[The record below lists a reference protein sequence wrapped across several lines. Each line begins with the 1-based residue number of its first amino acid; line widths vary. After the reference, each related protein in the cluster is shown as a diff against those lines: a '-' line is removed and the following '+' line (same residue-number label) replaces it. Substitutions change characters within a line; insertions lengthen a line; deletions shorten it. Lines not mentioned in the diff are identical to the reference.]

1 MFTCRACTR
10 RLLTA
15 VVDHALASE
24 PTTSNALRR
33 STISTTSTQQQ
44 TRSFAAATSVV
55 ERTKQDGEDE
65 EKPVMNK
72 KDTKVLEW
80 SVNKQLEY
88 LSDPFHIANQVQA
101 ILDKDRFE
109 EAKMMV
115 LKASKGKNIAVS
127 WNHLIDYEMR
137 RQKLHSGIKLF
148 NDMKKRAQMPTAQT
162 YTIIFRGCAL
172 SDHKKLA
179 VAEAVK
185 LYNNM
190 LKSDRIK
197 PNTQHYNSLLQVCAR
212 AGDIDT
218 MFTIVQSSN
227 DGVRTPDAFTYTT
240 ILNALRA
247 KLEVGPRKHPQH
259 QNRST
264 AAGQS
269 EEERELSQATK
280 QTVQRAK
287 AIWEEVIAKW
297 RSASLVID
305 EQLVCAMARIL
316 LLGSSADNKAVLE
329 LIEQTMGIPRDEE
342 GLVKMVREA
351 HLAPPEVD
359 VRQRP
364 SNRMA
369 LQQRRPA
376 AGSHAAKPGVPTNAK
391 PGNNTLSAVL
401 AALQQTTKTSLV
413 PRYWDVFVRRFGVSP
428 DANNWHQL
436 LRSLRSG
443 HNSSKMA
450 EYLWIMPRAFMT
462 APTFRIAMNACL
474 RDNLNQHAFH
484 HGSQVFE
491 VMITS
496 LRTPDAHVMRIY
508 LQLAHAVKRPF
519 EDMAKKDPAAA
530 KLAFGKQLVT
540 ALENLWEPYRIAT
553 KQFAFGGLT
562 PRTPPQSPPLAPPR
576 AAAAAAAAA
585 DPASSTVP
593 AVATTTSEVG
603 REMWK
608 LHATARGEI
617 AALARKMIAAYDRL
631 IFGDL
636 ATADTIAKLKP
647 RRNQINAFVVKY
659 FEDREKYEPA
669 WSFRRMQEKK
679 KEEME
684 NDEDEDDH
692 EFLEGAPR
700 RPQQQVDSWTRMSRA
715 ANVK

>member
-15 VVDHALASE
+15 VVDHALSAE
-24 PTTSNALRR
+24 PTHSAMRR
-33 STISTTSTQQQ
+33 SIISTTTAPQ
-44 TRSFAAATSVV
+44 TRSYAVAASPSAV
-55 ERTKQDGEDE
+55 ERAIRGEDE
-65 EKPVMNK
+65 PVVEESSTPLNNK
-72 KDTKVLEW
+72 EAKALEW

-101 ILDKDRFE
+101 ILNKNRFD

-137 RQKLHSGIKLF
+137 HQKLHSAIKLF
-148 NDMKKRAQMPTAQT
+148 NEMKKRAQMPTAQT
-162 YTIIFRGCAL
+162 YTIIFRGCAQ

-197 PNTQHYNSLLQVCAR
+197 PNTQHYNALLQVCAR

-227 DGVRTPDAFTYTT
+227 NGLRTPDAFTYTT

-247 KLEVGPRKHPQH
+247 KLEVDPRKQQRP
-259 QNRST
+259 N
-264 AAGQS
+264 GDK
-269 EEERELSQATK
+269 ERGLQKATE
-280 QTVQRAK
+280 QTIQRAK

-316 LLGSSADNKAVLE
+316 LLGPSDDKKAVLA
-329 LIEQTMGIPRDEE
+329 LVEQTMGIPRDENE
-342 GLVKMVREA
+342 LIKMAREA
-351 HLAPPEVD
+351 HLVPPEVD
-359 VRQRP
+359 ARQRP
-364 SNRMA
+364 
-369 LQQRRPA
+369 
-376 AGSHAAKPGVPTNAK
+376 AKPNRALLPRKPAGGKDTKSVSTLFAK
-391 PGNNTLSAVL
+391 PGNNTLSSVL
-401 AALQQTTKTSLV
+401 SALQQTTKTSMV
-413 PRYWDVFVRRFGVSP
+413 PRYWDVFTRRFGVSP
-428 DANNWHQL
+428 DALNWHHMI
-436 LRSLRSG
+436 RSLRYG
-443 HNSSKMA
+443 HNSSKVA
-450 EYLWIMPRAFMT
+450 EYLWIMPKAFMSE
-462 APTFRIAMNACL
+462 ATFRIAMNACL
-474 RDNLNQHAFH
+474 RDNLNAHAFH
-484 HGSQVFE
+484 NGSQVLE
-491 VMITS
+491 VMLTS
-496 LRTPDAHVMRIY
+496 LRAPDAHVMRIY

-519 EDMAKKDPAAA
+519 EDMAKKDAQAA
-530 KLAFGKQLVT
+530 KLAFGKQLAT
-540 ALENLWEPYRIAT
+540 ALGNLWEPYCMAT
-553 KQFAFGGLT
+553 KQFAFGGLA
-562 PRTPPQSPPLAPPR
+562 PRTPPPPPSPKPVLAPSSKNPLAPVPAATATAG
-576 AAAAAAAAA
+576 AAAAN
-585 DPASSTVP
+585 SSVP
-593 AVATTTSEVG
+593 ATTTTAGSDVG

-636 ATADTIAKLKP
+636 ATSDTIAKLKP

-669 WSFRRMQEKK
+669 WSFKRMQEEKK
-679 KEEME
+679 KQEALE
-684 NDEDEDDH
+684 NQDEDDH
-692 EFLEGAPR
+692 EFLEGTPK
-700 RPQQQVDSWTRMSRA
+700 RPELDAW
-715 ANVK
+715 

>member
-15 VVDHALASE
+15 VVDHALAAE
-24 PTTSNALRR
+24 PTSNALRR
-33 STISTTSTQQQ
+33 SIISTTSTQQQ
-44 TRSFAAATSVV
+44 TRSFAAATTAV
-55 ERTKQDGEDE
+55 ERTKQQDGEE
-65 EKPVMNK
+65 EEDKPVMSK
-72 KDTKVLEW
+72 KDTKALEW

-101 ILDKDRFE
+101 ILDKNRFD
-109 EAKMMV
+109 EAKLMV

-148 NDMKKRAQMPTAQT
+148 NEMKKRAQMPTAQT

-197 PNTQHYNSLLQVCAR
+197 PNTQHYNSPASGLRPGRRHRHHVHHSAVFQR
-212 AGDIDT
+212 RG
-218 MFTIVQSSN
+218 Q
-227 DGVRTPDAFTYTT
+227 GPDAFTYTT

-247 KLEVGPRKHPQH
+247 KLEVGPRKTPQ
-259 QNRST
+259 QRQKDS
-264 AAGQS
+264 AAGSS
-269 EEERELSQATK
+269 EKERELSKATS
-280 QTVQRAK
+280 QTIQRAK

-342 GLVKMVREA
+342 ALIKMVREA

-359 VRQRP
+359 VLQRP

-369 LQQRRPA
+369 LQPRRPA
-376 AGSHAAKPGVPTNAK
+376 GGHAAKPGVPTSAK

-484 HGSQVFE
+484 NGSQVFD

-496 LRTPDAHVMRIY
+496 LRAPDAHVMRIY

-540 ALENLWEPYRIAT
+540 ALENLWEPYKMAT
-553 KQFAFGGLT
+553 KHT
-562 PRTPPQSPPLAPPR
+562 
-576 AAAAAAAAA
+576 
-585 DPASSTVP
+585 SSSVP
-593 AVATTTSEVG
+593 AVVTTKSDVG

-669 WSFRRMQEKK
+669 WSFKRMQEEKK

-684 NDEDEDDH
+684 GEDEDDH
-692 EFLEGAPR
+692 EFLEGTPR
-700 RPQQQVDSWTRMSRA
+700 RPQQQQVDPWTRMSRA
-715 ANVK
+715 VNVK